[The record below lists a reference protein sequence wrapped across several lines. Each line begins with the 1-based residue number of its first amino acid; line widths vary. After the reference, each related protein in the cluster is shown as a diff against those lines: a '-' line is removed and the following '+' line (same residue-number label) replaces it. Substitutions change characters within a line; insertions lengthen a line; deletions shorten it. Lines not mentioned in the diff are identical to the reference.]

1 LPGVL
6 QNGAVVRW
14 IMRRQPFSRKLYEQ
28 RFLLLLSVPF
38 VVWLI
43 IFRYVPLAG
52 WSMAFQDYKLH
63 LGFFEQTWV
72 GLKHFRE
79 LFKAPMFY
87 QALQN
92 TLGMSILALVFGFCS
107 SIGFALLLNELRFLP
122 FKRFSQTVSY
132 LPHFVSWVVTANI
145 ITSMLSISGPVN
157 ELLVSIKIISEPVNF
172 MGKPE
177 FFWMLVT
184 LADVWKEMGWGA
196 IIYLAAM
203 AGIDGQIYEAA
214 DIDGA
219 SRLQKIWYVTL
230 PGISATI
237 IILLIISI
245 GNIINIGFEK
255 QWLLGNPI
263 TATKALVLDK
273 YALDFGIG
281 LSRYSYGTAIG
292 IFKSVVS
299 IALLFLANY
308 LAKRSGRGRL
318 F

>member
-1 LPGVL
+1 
-6 QNGAVVRW
+6 
-14 IMRRQPFSRKLYEQ
+14 MRSKSLLKQLHEQ
-28 RFLLLLSVPF
+28 RYLLLLSVPF
-38 VVWLI
+38 VVWLVVFKYI
-43 IFRYVPLAG
+43 PLAG
-52 WSMAFQDYKLH
+52 WTMAFQDFKPH
-63 LGFFEQTWV
+63 LGVFDQTWV
-72 GLKHFRE
+72 GLKHFRD

-92 TLGMSILALVFGFCS
+92 TLGMSFLGLVFGFVT

-132 LPHFVSWVVTANI
+132 LPHFVSWVVAVSI
-145 ITSMLSISGPVN
+145 VTSMLSVSGPIN
-157 ELLVSIKIISEPVNF
+157 ELLLFLGVVSAPINF

-177 FFWMLVT
+177 YFWFLVT
-184 LADVWKEMGWGA
+184 IADVWKEMGWSA

-203 AGIDGQIYEAA
+203 TGIDSQIYEAA
-214 DIDGA
+214 EIDGV
-219 SRLQKIWYVTL
+219 SRFQKIWYITL

-237 IILLIISI
+237 VILLILSI

-255 QWLLGNPI
+255 QMLLGNAV
-263 TATKALVLDK
+263 TATKSLVLDK

-281 LSRYSYGTAIG
+281 LFRYSYGTAIG

-299 IALLFLANY
+299 IGLLFLANY
-308 LAKRSGRGRL
+308 LAKRSGRGKL

>member
-1 LPGVL
+1 MQGKSLL
-6 QNGAVVRW
+6 KRL
-14 IMRRQPFSRKLYEQ
+14 REQ
-28 RFLLLLSVPF
+28 RYLLLLSLPF
-38 VVWLI
+38 VVWLLVFKYI
-43 IFRYVPLAG
+43 PLAG
-52 WSMAFQDYKLH
+52 WAMAFQDFKPH
-63 LGFFEQTWV
+63 LGIFDQTWV
-72 GLKHFRE
+72 GLKHFRD

-92 TLGMSILALVFGFCS
+92 TLGMSLLGLVFGFVT
-107 SIGFALLLNELRFLP
+107 SIGFALFLNELRFLT
-122 FKRFSQTVSY
+122 FKRFTQTVSY

-145 ITSMLSISGPVN
+145 VTSMLSVSGPVN
-157 ELLVSIKIISEPVNF
+157 ELLLFLGIVSTPINF

-177 FFWMLVT
+177 FFWFLVT
-184 LADVWKEMGWGA
+184 FADMWKEMGWSA

-203 AGIDGQIYEAA
+203 TGIDSQIYEAA
-214 DIDGA
+214 EIDGVN
-219 SRLQKIWYVTL
+219 RLQKIWYVTL

-237 IILLIISI
+237 IILLVLSI

-255 QWLLGNPI
+255 QMLLGNAV

-281 LSRYSYGTAIG
+281 LFRYSYGTAIG

-299 IALLFLANY
+299 IGLLFLANY
-308 LAKRSGRGRL
+308 LAKRSGRGKL